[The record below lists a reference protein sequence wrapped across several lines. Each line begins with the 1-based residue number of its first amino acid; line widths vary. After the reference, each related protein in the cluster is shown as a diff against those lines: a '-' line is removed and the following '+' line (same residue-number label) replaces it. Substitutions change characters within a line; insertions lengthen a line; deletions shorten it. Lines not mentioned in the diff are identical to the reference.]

1 VFVSLDTQLRTDIHR
16 QSGDAWNTPWGR
28 VGTTSVWRFLA
39 YRVTATGIAVSGTY
53 SVTWKNETS
62 FPLATAY
69 HPLFYD
75 GRDFKIAEYFY
86 TGPTGIKFPSQ
97 LSVAI
102 PAGDERTVSEPFQID
117 VASVAVANTIEFMV
131 PGAHGWESSAGP
143 PPTGDPL
150 TVGGTAT
157 AVRPSNEPGVTTI
170 QIEVTNT
177 STSRATSVS
186 LNLMGRT
193 GTETAISSTSVDIG
207 TLEPGETQLVPAS
220 FTGTYRSAWDGPRLY
235 YVDYTL
241 SFSEGANITGRL
253 IAEGGGF

>member
-1 VFVSLDTQLRTDIHR
+1 MYP
-16 QSGDAWNTPWGR
+16 AP
-28 VGTTSVWRFLA
+28 
-39 YRVTATGIAVSGTY
+39 
-53 SVTWKNETS
+53 
-62 FPLATAY
+62 
-69 HPLFYD
+69 
-75 GRDFKIAEYFY
+75 
-86 TGPTGIKFPSQ
+86 PS
-97 LSVAI
+97 
-102 PAGDERTVSEPFQID
+102 
-117 VASVAVANTIEFMV
+117 
-131 PGAHGWESSAGP
+131 SSNP
-143 PPTGDPL
+143 
-150 TVGGTAT
+150 AT